1 MPLVQAEIFEMIL
14 SQIEPLQNEI
24 NELISQFSLTTQ
36 AETPAIELQV
46 FPPHQAI
53 VEYILW
59 GDAGLIVLRGKLPTQ
74 EETSE
79 DTASSYPI
87 TMRFSLSHELGDEV
101 EDKKQRI
108 EEIMDREVELYWG
121 ITPVGHSDHIEV
133 TLSFPYTPHRQQLRA
148 YCACVLGMITG
159 KVLAA

>member
-1 MPLVQAEIFEMIL
+1 MPFVQAEIFEMIL
-14 SQIEPLQNEI
+14 AQIEPLQSEI

-36 AETPAIELQV
+36 AETPAVELQV
-46 FPPHQAI
+46 LPPHQAI

-59 GDAGLIVLRGKLPTQ
+59 GEAGLIALRGKLPSEGKQ
-74 EETSE
+74 AEE
-79 DTASSYPI
+79 AASYPV
-87 TMRFSLSHELGDEV
+87 TMRFSLSHELGDEL

-108 EEIMDREVELYWG
+108 EEIMDPEVDLYWG
-121 ITPVGHSDHIEV
+121 VPAVGHSDHVEV